1 MRANEFILRE
11 SDSTYQPPSIEVGDE
26 VRVGKF
32 KNRKAE
38 VKGFKTD
45 KNNQPVLKTTKG
57 DQQLFKPRIT
67 KLLSTNESL
76 NSIDQE
82 NEGGSLEGYVVDTNQ
97 VQLKNY
103 LSSQHADQN
112 IADQLAKKF
121 NRIGIIKNMYIN
133 DDSRGQGLGKD
144 LFDNAIDAA
153 YNDGAEAILLVAD
166 IQEQNKFNLVD
177 WYKNYGFEII
187 GSAGGDPIMLLDE
200 Q

>member
-1 MRANEFILRE
+1 MRAKEFIIEKE
-11 SDSTYQPPSIEVGDE
+11 SYQPPSIEVGDE

-67 KLLSTNESL
+67 KLMSEEITH
-76 NSIDQE
+76 IGQE

-121 NRIGIIKNMYIN
+121 NRIGIIKNMYVN
-133 DDSRGQGLGKD
+133 DDSRGQGFGKE
-144 LFDNAIDAA
+144 LFDKAIDAA
-153 YNDGAEAILLVAD
+153 YNNGAEAILLVAD
-166 IQEQNKFNLVD
+166 TQEQNIFDLVK
-177 WYKNYGFEII
+177 WYQGYGFEII
-187 GSAGGDPIMLLDE
+187 GDAGGDPVMLLHE
-200 Q
+200 E